1 MKRNEGN
8 IILSSLNDVEMD
20 FNRETTIPEGYI
32 EVRLSTKGRVGAPK
46 VIHVRNFKVKDIVA
60 LSLTQDS
67 SLPAKLISILNDM
80 IYEDVDVAL
89 WHEKEVEELMV
100 YIYSSFYKDV
110 LMDVDFP
117 LTEEDIQELL
127 KKPNGKELVAAIK
140 TGENRPK
147 TDIVISQGVDTWDI
161 EDDFTPVVTITNKKT
176 GFNVTF
182 DFIKYGDQIVIKK
195 WLDSYFKEEE
205 QKFKKVESALAYNAE
220 VINQIKNNITSTE
233 DLDYLDTV
241 QLKEIPVEDQE
252 AYDEFRTRKL
262 QTLSEV
268 VRIASI
274 INYNGEDV
282 SNISLTEKYERFAD
296 DPRIDYGMISKL
308 AKRQEKMHF
317 GIKPE
322 VTMKNPIT
330 NKMCKRSFSFRL
342 PIILS
347 AIEVFGDSDYDDGY
361 GDEDLNS

>member
-161 EDDFTPVVTITNKKT
+161 EDDFTPVVTITNKKSRYIT
-176 GFNVTF
+176 LPDKVTPRLFNN
-182 DFIKYGDQIVIKK
+182 
-195 WLDSYFKEEE
+195 L
-205 QKFKKVESALAYNAE
+205 E
-220 VINQIKNNITSTE
+220 VAKNS
-233 DLDYLDTV
+233 
-241 QLKEIPVEDQE
+241 
-252 AYDEFRTRKL
+252 
-262 QTLSEV
+262 
-268 VRIASI
+268 ASI
-274 INYNGEDV
+274 IMPDRRVEYYIKLGNNILIDIDASVPV
-282 SNISLTEKYERFAD
+282 SQSCCESLTAD
-296 DPRIDYGMISKL
+296 GCPDL
-308 AKRQEKMHF
+308 CL
-317 GIKPE
+317 
-322 VTMKNPIT
+322 T
-330 NKMCKRSFSFRL
+330 N
-342 PIILS
+342 LS
-347 AIEVFGDSDYDDGY
+347 TPG
-361 GDEDLNS
+361 